1 MPPTAKRVLCVDGN
15 NDTCEILTTLLGV
28 EGYETRTAGGVGAAL
43 KLASAEQFDLIIVTT
58 PLPDGEGLE
67 LCRMLR
73 ASAPGASVL
82 IYSLHPYEPT
92 RAEALAAGAQE
103 YLFNNGDTE
112 IFMAAVR
119 RLTPDRVLSSL
130 PY

>member
-1 MPPTAKRVLCVDGN
+1 LLPTAKRVLCVDGN

-28 EGYETRTAGGVGAAL
+28 EGYEARAAGGVGAAL
-43 KLASAEQFDLIIVTT
+43 MLASAEQFDLIIVTT

-67 LCRMLR
+67 LCRLLR
-73 ASAPGASVL
+73 ARAPGAAIL

-103 YLFNNGDTE
+103 FLFNNGDTE
-112 IFMAAVR
+112 TFMAAVR
-119 RLTPDRVLSSL
+119 RLTSDRGVGSP